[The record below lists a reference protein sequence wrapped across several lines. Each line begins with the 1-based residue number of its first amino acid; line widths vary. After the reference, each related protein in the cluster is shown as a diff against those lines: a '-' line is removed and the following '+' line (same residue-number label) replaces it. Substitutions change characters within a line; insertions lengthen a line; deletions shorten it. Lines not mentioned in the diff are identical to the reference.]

1 MSKKIIRMFIN
12 GPGRLLRA
20 LYYKSALGSF
30 GWKSIIIR
38 PLKIEGGKRIFIGNH
53 VLVKYKSWLAA
64 TSETGYNDC
73 TLILE
78 DGCTIGN
85 LNHIY
90 ATHSIVLH
98 KNVLTADKVYITDN
112 LHGYEDINVPII
124 QQPILQK
131 GEVEIGEGSWLGE
144 NVCVIGARIGRH
156 CVIGANSVVTKD
168 IPDYSVAVGSPARII
183 KQYDINDNTW
193 KKIFYRAANQD
204 IMEAGGVASVSYVL
218 RKPCFKKYHFTDV
231 IKSPLVLTPK
241 YIELGEKV
249 CIEHH
254 ARIEGIEYYAGVSYN
269 PTIRICDKVSI
280 QQNLHLTCA
289 NYIEIGSNTAIA
301 ANVTITD
308 IHHPYEDISIPI
320 DQQQLDVKE
329 VVIGEDCKIYNNSV
343 ILPGVH
349 IGKHVTIGAN
359 SVVSKDIPDYCIAV
373 GSPAKVIKRYNF
385 EKREWVRVKNDKEYN
400 GFGR

>member
-1 MSKKIIRMFIN
+1 MIQRVM
-12 GPGRLLRA
+12 RLLFRGPKRLLIA
-20 LYYKSALGSF
+20 SWYKTTFGSF
-30 GWKSIIIR
+30 GWNSIIIN
-38 PLKIEGGKRIFIGNH
+38 PLRIDGRKKIFIGNK
-53 VLVKYKSWLAA
+53 VIVKYKSWLAA
-64 TSETGYNDC
+64 TSETGYANC
-73 TLILE
+73 ALILE

-85 LNHIY
+85 FNHIY
-90 ATHSIVLH
+90 ATRSIVLH

-112 LHGYEDINVPII
+112 LHGYEDIDMPII
-124 QQPILQK
+124 QQSIVQK

-168 IPDYSVAVGSPARII
+168 IPDYSVAVGAPAKVI

-193 KKIFYRAANQD
+193 KKIFYHSDNQSV
-204 IMEAGGVASVSYVL
+204 METGGVASVSYAL
-218 RKPCFKKYHFTDV
+218 RKPCFKKYHFSDV
-231 IKSPLVLTPK
+231 IKSPIMLTPK

-254 ARIEGIEYYAGVSYN
+254 ARIEGIEYYAGVTYN
-269 PTIRICDKVSI
+269 PTIRICDRVSI

-289 NYIEIGSNTAIA
+289 NFIEIGSNTAIA

-308 IHHPYEDISIPI
+308 IHHPYEDISTPI
-320 DQQQLDVKE
+320 DKQQLDVKE

-373 GSPAKVIKRYNF
+373 GAPAKIVKHYDF
-385 EKREWVRVKNDKEYN
+385 EKQVWVREKNSKE
-400 GFGR
+400 